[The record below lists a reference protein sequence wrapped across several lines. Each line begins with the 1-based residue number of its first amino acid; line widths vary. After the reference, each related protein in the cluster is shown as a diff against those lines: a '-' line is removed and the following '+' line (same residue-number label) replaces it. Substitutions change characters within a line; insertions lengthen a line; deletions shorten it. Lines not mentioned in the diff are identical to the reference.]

1 MQKNMNK
8 TILITGGAGFI
19 GSHLT
24 DSLLSNNN
32 QVIVIDNLSLGN
44 KTNLQQAF
52 KNPNFVFFKKDI
64 INYKELNK
72 IFENFKFDTVF
83 HFAANSDISKS
94 SDNPNIDLE
103 MTFMT
108 TFNVLKAMKE
118 NNVKKIVFSS
128 TSAIYG
134 QTGGKQVK
142 EDFGP
147 LFPASHYGAGK
158 LASEAFI
165 SSFCENYDIQSWI
178 TRFPNICGERTTHGI
193 LHDFIKKLKS
203 NPNELE
209 VLGNGT
215 QSKPYLYVGD
225 LIEAILFVY
234 NNSNDKINFFNLG
247 VEDVTSV
254 SEIAQMVIVSMKLN
268 AKIKYT
274 GGDRGWIGDVP
285 KFSYDLNKIHQ
296 LGWRSPKT
304 SNQAIQIAIEKILKE
319 DLCNL

>member
-1 MQKNMNK
+1 MNK
-8 TILITGGAGFI
+8 TILVTGGAGFI
-19 GSHLT
+19 GSHLA
-24 DSLLSNNN
+24 DRLLLENNK
-32 QVIVIDNLSLGN
+32 VVVIDNLSLGQ
-44 KTNLQQAF
+44 KCNLKQAF
-52 KNPNFVFFKKDI
+52 KNSNFTFFETDI
-64 INYKELNK
+64 LKYQELNK
-72 IFENFKFDTVF
+72 IFKDFNFDLVF
-83 HFAANSDISKS
+83 HLAANSDIARSFK
-94 SDNPNIDLE
+94 NPEIDLE

-142 EDFGP
+142 ENYGP
-147 LFPASHYGAGK
+147 LFPASHYGASK

-165 SSFCENYDIQSWI
+165 SSFCENYNIQAWI

-193 LHDFIKKLKS
+193 LHDFIKKLKN

-209 VLGNGT
+209 VLGDGS
-215 QSKPYLYVGD
+215 QSKPYLYIQD
-225 LIEAILFVY
+225 LIDAILFVY
-234 NNSNDKINFFNLG
+234 QNSSDQVNFFNLG
-247 VEDVTSV
+247 VEDTTSV
-254 SEIAQMVIVSMKLN
+254 SEIAQMVINAMNLK
-268 AKIKYT
+268 AKIRYT

-296 LGWRSPKT
+296 LGWKSKRT
-304 SNQAIQIAIEKILKE
+304 SNQAIQIAIQNILKE